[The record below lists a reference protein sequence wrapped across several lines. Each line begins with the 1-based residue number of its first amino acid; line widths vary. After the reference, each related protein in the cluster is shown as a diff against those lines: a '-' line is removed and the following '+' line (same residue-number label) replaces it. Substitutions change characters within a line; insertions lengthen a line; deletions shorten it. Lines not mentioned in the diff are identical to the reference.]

1 MLKKNTACARTNDP
15 NRPRVSLFAQNPSYI
30 KQRIEQI
37 MVSRQDE
44 RRQMMFERFR
54 KRRMGL
60 QKNKELTEDQ
70 IYEIIRKEYEEWRVK
85 IQKEEDMESE
95 KVPEFSIEEMI
106 EMDKEFQQEQYL
118 QEYEYFEKMNQ
129 EHQDMLPYEQ
139 SDEEMEYLTQEDLE
153 EIINS

>member
-1 MLKKNTACARTNDP
+1 
-15 NRPRVSLFAQNPSYI
+15 
-30 KQRIEQI
+30 
-37 MVSRQDE
+37 
-44 RRQMMFERFR
+44 MFERFR

-153 EIINS
+153 EIIRMIENKEDQ

>member
-15 NRPRVSLFAQNPSYI
+15 NRPRVSLFAQNPSNI

-37 MVSRQDE
+37 MVSRQHE